1 MSTKLSLWDLYQ
13 RQNVLDQTLS
23 SHTHNYS
30 QLTGFHSCAHN
41 GRADYATE
49 AGNASKVTNSI
60 VLKNANGTNVY
71 YNGSAYI
78 DLSGGVYYA
87 KTASSA
93 SSATNADTVDNLHA
107 YQMATLS
114 ESGTTHGTDHVL
126 TCRYNVDKDGRFK
139 FVASQGHQ
147 IRCDYATNAAN
158 ATNATNAGYAGT
170 AGLAY
175 NLNCSNYGV
184 PIEIGQYIDFH
195 QAGTNTDYSVRLTG
209 TANTLSCSGTF
220 SATKVY
226 NAVWNDYAEWFER
239 DNKNEQLEAGD
250 ILAWGNNGVV
260 KATNIQKNV
269 VGVFSDPYGH
279 IVGGKELENM
289 EDNIKNFVPIG
300 LMGRVNVK
308 VKGKVNKG
316 DFIILSSDTPGV
328 GVAGNFIPGI
338 VVGKALENHDSDSI
352 DRISILITTI

>member
-1 MSTKLSLWDLYQ
+1 
-13 RQNVLDQTLS
+13 
-23 SHTHNYS
+23 
-30 QLTGFHSCAHN
+30 
-41 GRADYATE
+41 
-49 AGNASKVTNSI
+49 
-60 VLKNANGTNVY
+60 
-71 YNGSAYI
+71 
-78 DLSGGVYYA
+78 
-87 KTASSA
+87 
-93 SSATNADTVDNLHA
+93 
-107 YQMATLS
+107 MATLS

-139 FVASQGHQ
+139 FVTSQGHK
-147 IRCDYATNAAN
+147 IKCDYATEAGYAVNATNAAN
-158 ATNATNAGYAGT
+158 ATQATNAWYATNSTNATNATNADT

-175 NLNCSNYGV
+175 NLNCSNYAV

-195 QAGTNTDYSVRLTG
+195 QAGTSADYSVRLTG
-209 TANTLSCSGTF
+209 TTNTLSCSGTF

-250 ILAWGNNGVV
+250 ILAWCNNGVV
-260 KATNIQKNV
+260 KATNVHKNV
-269 VGVFSDPYGH
+269 VGVFSDTYGH

-289 EDNIKNFVPIG
+289 ENNIKDFVPIG

>member
-23 SHTHNYS
+23 SHTHDYS
-30 QLTGFHSCAHN
+30 QLTGFHSCAST

-60 VLKNANGTNVY
+60 VLKNTNGTNVY

-114 ESGTTHGTDHVL
+114 EAGATHGTNHVL
-126 TCRYNVDKDGRFK
+126 TCKYNVDKDGRFK
-139 FVASQGHQ
+139 FVTSQGHQ
-147 IRCDYATNAAN
+147 VRCDYATNATTAATAN
-158 ATNATNAGYAGT
+158 HVICT
-170 AGLAY
+170 
-175 NLNCSNYGV
+175 NYGS

-195 QAGTNTDYSVRLTG
+195 QTGTNTDYSVRLTG
-209 TANTLSCSGTF
+209 TTNTLVCSGTF

-250 ILAWGNNGVV
+250 ILAWCNNGVV
-260 KATNIQKNV
+260 KATNVHKNV
-269 VGVFSDPYGH
+269 VGVFSDTYGH

-289 EDNIKNFVPIG
+289 ENNIKDFVPIG

-308 VKGKVNKG
+308 VKGKINKG